1 MTLEPQKNVPN
12 TSTSR
17 RETKTNPLGDIR
29 AEHDHEML
37 DRVFYETP
45 DYRSILEEPK
55 RRIVVGRRGTGKSA
69 MFYKLQ
75 GHWSAEPR
83 TLRIEL
89 TPEETDVIGLR
100 PIIAIFGT
108 KPSYLRAASKLA
120 WRYALLQEILSELSD
135 NYKVRSDS
143 DLRNTVEFARVWRRG
158 GKNITQRLLHSLH
171 VKVDKDA
178 PIEARISGLAHALE
192 LEALTELVEKGLSI
206 SRSKLRV
213 MADKLD
219 EGYEPDDIGIAILSG
234 LVYAFETLSFSIAET
249 ATTVFLRDNIFRM
262 IQLRDPDYSRNI
274 EGDVLRLHWDEYH
287 LFNMICNRIRVAF
300 NLEIKEN
307 SLRTWNKVTARDLQG
322 KEGFRYCLRLTLYR
336 PRDLVGLLNSAFNH
350 ARSHG
355 RITIVNEDVE
365 ASAREIS
372 SSRLDDLKKEYG
384 EVIPGVERLVS
395 VFASGETELSLD
407 VIEALTASLP
417 SSDGLSQAEVQ
428 SLTILKSPEDIVRSL
443 YSLGFLGV
451 WNADASSWVFSHDG
465 KASDFSVDKSSRIL
479 IHPCYWI
486 GLNLHEHSLAVSE
499 LQQIHDEY
507 DIEVRSETPEIRK
520 HRLGQFIEQ
529 LNALSEGDSDAAQFE
544 DWCLNAIRI
553 VFATGIV
560 NAELHPN
567 KNLTQRR
574 DVVGRNT
581 GNTETWKRI
590 LEDYGSR
597 QVVFEAKNYSTDLG
611 PTEYR
616 QMLSYLTGEHGK
628 MGFIINRSKEASL
641 ETGRELQWVREIYH
655 EHDRRVIVKLP
666 ALLLA
671 GWLSKL
677 RNPQKHDAA
686 DRGLGSLL
694 DTYERMYVRLGA
706 PAKRSVKTKR
716 RKSR

>member
-1 MTLEPQKNVPN
+1 M
-12 TSTSR
+12 
-17 RETKTNPLGDIR
+17 KTNPLGDIR
-29 AEHDHEML
+29 AENDHEML

-45 DYRSILEEPK
+45 DYRSILEEHK

-83 TLRIEL
+83 TLQIEL
-89 TPEETDVIGLR
+89 TPVETDVIGLR
-100 PIIAIFGT
+100 PIIALFGT
-108 KPSYLRAASKLA
+108 KPSYLRAACKLA
-120 WRYALLQEILSELSD
+120 WRYALLQEILSELSE
-135 NYKVRSDS
+135 NYKVRSES
-143 DLRNTVEFARVWRRG
+143 DLRNAVEFARLWRRG
-158 GKNITQRLLHSLH
+158 GKSITQRLLHSLH
-171 VKVDKDA
+171 AKVDKDA
-178 PIEARISGLAHALE
+178 SIEARISGLAQALE
-192 LEALTELVEKGLSI
+192 LESLTQLVEKGLSI
-206 SRSKLRV
+206 SRSNLQV
-213 MADKLD
+213 MSDKLD
-219 EGYEPDDIGIAILSG
+219 EGYEPDEIGIAILSG
-234 LVYAFETLSFSIAET
+234 LVDAFDLLSSSIPQT
-249 ATTVFLRDNIFRM
+249 ATTVFLRDNIFRV
-262 IQLRDPDYSRNI
+262 IQLRDPDYSRNV

-300 NLEIKEN
+300 EIEPEN
-307 SLRTWNKVTARDLQG
+307 SLRIWNRVTARDLQG
-322 KEGFRYCLRLTLYR
+322 MEGFRHCLRLTLYR
-336 PRDLVGLLNSAFNH
+336 PRDLVGLLNNAFNH
-350 ARSHG
+350 ARSHS
-355 RITIVNEDVE
+355 RTTIVNEDVE

-372 SSRLDDLKKEYG
+372 SSRLDDLRKEYK
-384 EVIPGVERLVS
+384 EVIPGIEKLVS
-395 VFASGETELSLD
+395 VFSSVKPELSLD
-407 VIEALTASLP
+407 VIEELTDSLP
-417 SSDGLSQAEVQ
+417 SRDGLGQAEAQ
-428 SLTILKSPEDIVRSL
+428 TLMILSSPEDIVHAL
-443 YSLGFLGV
+443 YSVGFLGI

-486 GLNLHEHSLAVSE
+486 GLNLQEEGLAVGE
-499 LQQIHDEY
+499 IQQIHDEY

-520 HRLGQFIEQ
+520 RKLGQFIEQ
-529 LNALSEGDSDAAQFE
+529 LNALSEGDADASQFE

-597 QVVFEAKNYSTDLG
+597 QVVFEAKNYSADLG
-611 PTEYR
+611 PAEYR

-641 ETGRELQWVREIYH
+641 ETDKELQWVREIYH

-666 ALLLA
+666 ASLLA

-686 DRGLGSLL
+686 DKGLGSLL
-694 DTYERMYVRLGA
+694 DTYERMYVRLGG
-706 PAKRSVKTKR
+706 PAKRSGKTKR